1 MILLNRKKRSK
12 ELENVVVKLKRQE
25 VARSRKVRISKYGWM
40 KGGPCRGSLKE
51 VLGRPAWAKTTC
63 INHLYKS
70 PSDLQASD
78 KKWLEAER

>member
-12 ELENVVVKLKRQE
+12 ELENVVVKLKGQE

-40 KGGPCRGSLKE
+40 EGGPCTCRGSMKE

-63 INHLYKS
+63 TMYK
-70 PSDLQASD
+70 PPVQITLRFAGI
-78 KKWLEAER
+78 